1 MSIFMILVMQIRS
14 DLSDA
19 GFALMLLFLF
29 VSFYD
34 YSDLNDLKCCILF
47 TFFTFIVCARE
58 ARCFWAHLLVKASGS
73 DTHF

>member
-47 TFFTFIVCARE
+47 TFFTCE
-58 ARCFWAHLLVKASGS
+58 ARCFWAHLLVKASDS